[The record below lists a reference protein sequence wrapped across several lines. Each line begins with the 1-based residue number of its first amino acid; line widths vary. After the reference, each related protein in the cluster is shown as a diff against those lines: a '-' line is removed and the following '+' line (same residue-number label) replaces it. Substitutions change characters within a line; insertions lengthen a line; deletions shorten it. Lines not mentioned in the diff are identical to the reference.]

1 MKGYFV
7 DGGYMGYVDGS
18 YIWYRSYITYSV
30 KYTKNFKKVLNTFF
44 FRQNTNLLYAIIG
57 VNIFCEGE
65 LDMLELR
72 NISKSYKMGKEK
84 FKVLKDIS
92 LKFYENEFT
101 SILGPSGSGKT
112 TLLNIIGALD
122 KYDEGDLLINGVST
136 KNYTDKDNDS

>member
-1 MKGYFV
+1 M
-7 DGGYMGYVDGS
+7 DGS
-18 YIWYRSYITYSV
+18 YLWYRSYITYSV

-44 FRQNTNLLYAIIG
+44 FRQNTNLWYAIIG

-112 TLLNIIGALD
+112 TL
-122 KYDEGDLLINGVST
+122 
-136 KNYTDKDNDS
+136 